1 MHDVSPMKYFPST
14 RAVAGSRFKK
24 NSISFG
30 IGERPVLKED
40 TEVSPGPGD
49 YILPCVFD
57 KKKTGRIPMN

>member
-1 MHDVSPMKYFPST
+1 MHDVSPMKYLPST
-14 RAVAGSRFKK
+14 KAVKGSRFKK

-30 IGERPVLKED
+30 LGERPILKD
-40 TEVSPGPGD
+40 RDVSPGPGD